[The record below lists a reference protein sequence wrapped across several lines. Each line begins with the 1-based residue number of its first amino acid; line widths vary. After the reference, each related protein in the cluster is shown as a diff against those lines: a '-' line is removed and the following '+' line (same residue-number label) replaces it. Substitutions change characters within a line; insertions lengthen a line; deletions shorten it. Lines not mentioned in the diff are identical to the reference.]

1 MKKFFFL
8 FLVLT
13 IVNNSF
19 AQYKINVSEKSENLG
34 GANHNAF
41 SVMIYG
47 LDAKEVEKAWK
58 KVMKKMGASVQS
70 KKEMFGDDA
79 NTSEMGENNF
89 DLYAKAIESD
99 KGVELCVS
107 IDLGG
112 AFLSSSQH
120 SSQAKY
126 IKDLMYK
133 FAVEE
138 TKEGVQG
145 IIKAEEKIQDG
156 LEKQQKDLEKGKEKL
171 ERDIEAYKK
180 AIEDAKKA
188 IEQAKKDIEQNGK
201 DQIEK
206 QKEIV
211 IQLKVV
217 EDVVAKEKAVK

>member
-41 SVMIYG
+41 SVMIYE
-47 LDAKEVEKAWK
+47 LDAKEVEKAW
-58 KVMKKMGASVQS
+58 